1 MNTTNS
7 NSHDIDQ
14 FVSTLASI
22 LEYVI
27 PANAAEKYEQALYAI
42 YYGTTG
48 DDDLLG
54 FVDLLRDTKLPDEG
68 EECASTTLNDEP
80 EAAY

>member
-14 FVSTLASI
+14 FVSTLAST

-27 PANAAEKYEQALYAI
+27 PANAAEQYEQALYAI
-42 YYGTTG
+42 YYGSTG
-48 DDDLLG
+48 DDDILDL
-54 FVDLLRDTKLPDEG
+54 VALLRDTELNVG
-68 EECASTTLNDEP
+68 GHECNSTTLDSK
-80 EAAY
+80 EAGAY

>member
-42 YYGTTG
+42 YYDNNGS
-48 DDDLLG
+48 DAALNL
-54 FVDLLRDTKLPDEG
+54 VALLRDTELNDRDC
-68 EECASTTLNDEP
+68 ECNSTTLNSE
-80 EAAY
+80 EAGSY